1 MNIHKND
8 YLRVMINY
16 MLTEKEREVP
26 EEANTELFSY
36 KEKAIWIS
44 L

>member
-8 YLRVMINY
+8 YLRVMTNY
-16 MLTEKEREVP
+16 MLSEKEREVP
-26 EEANTELFSY
+26 KEANTELFSY
-36 KEKAIWIS
+36 KEKEIWIS

>member
-8 YLRVMINY
+8 YLRVMTNY

-26 EEANTELFSY
+26 KEANTELISY
-36 KEKAIWIS
+36 KAIWIS

>member
-1 MNIHKND
+1 MA
-8 YLRVMINY
+8 NY

-26 EEANTELFSY
+26 KEANTELFSY
-36 KEKAIWIS
+36 REKAIWIY

>member
-8 YLRVMINY
+8 YFRVMTNY

-26 EEANTELFSY
+26 KEANTELFSY

>member
-1 MNIHKND
+1 
-8 YLRVMINY
+8 MINY
-16 MLTEKEREVP
+16 ILTEKEREVP